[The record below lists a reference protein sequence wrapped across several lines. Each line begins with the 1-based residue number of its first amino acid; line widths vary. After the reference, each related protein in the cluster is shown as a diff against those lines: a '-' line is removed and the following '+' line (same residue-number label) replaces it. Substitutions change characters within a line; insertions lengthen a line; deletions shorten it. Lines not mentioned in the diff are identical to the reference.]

1 MLQTSTAN
9 FIAERGGTRA
19 GRDTRAGC
27 RDKGLA
33 LDFKSKQGLAF
44 STPPHLLPSKAK
56 PGVLHTVLW
65 APRGAVP

>member
-1 MLQTSTAN
+1 MG
-9 FIAERGGTRA
+9 RG
-19 GRDTRAGC
+19 TRAGC

-44 STPPHLLPSKAK
+44 SIPPLLPSKAK
-56 PGVLHTVLW
+56 PRVLYTVLW